1 MAGEIDR
8 EGAWLGR
15 FVESGVGTQQK
26 SGMPRFVGRLMA
38 DKKWVESKDEMEAF
52 SLTEPGWVDW
62 SSYEQDITAYLNLLT
77 ADKDTGEVKEIFLMD
92 QLRKALGWDGAS
104 FGTLGTTDWSK
115 KTVMFW
121 TGWNEWE
128 GKTTLR
134 VDSVDEETAS
144 PNRSIRTIDAS
155 GLKDL
160 DAKFAN
166 LLKGTKTAPATA
178 SKPAT
183 PPAAGKPPTGK
194 PATPPPS
201 TAAKGAGVT
210 TASAPASTPP
220 QKSAPSSP
228 PKGPPKAPAPTAPVA
243 DGLTMEKAWEYVVAG
258 KGEANDDAMAEKWI
272 DACAAIAP
280 GKDEATIT
288 PAEWKAVADKT
299 LALLKG

>member
-8 EGAWLGR
+8 IGAWRGR
-15 FVESGVGTQQK
+15 FVESGVGTTK
-26 SGMPRFVGRLMA
+26 KEMPQFVGRLVA
-38 DKKWVESKDEMEAF
+38 DERFVEDKAEMEAF
-52 SLTEPGWVDW
+52 GLTEPGWVDW
-62 SSYEQDITAYLNLLT
+62 SGYEQDITAYLGLLT
-77 ADKDTGEVKEIFLMD
+77 MDKETGAVKEIFLMD

-104 FGTLGTTDWSK
+104 FGTLGSTDWSK
-115 KTVMFW
+115 KKVMFW

-128 GKTTLR
+128 GKTSMR
-134 VDSVDEETAS
+134 VESVDAEDAS
-144 PNRSIRTIDAS
+144 PNRSIRTIDAG

-160 DAKFAN
+160 DARFAGI
-166 LLKGTKTAPATA
+166 LKGGSKTVAAAAPA
-178 SKPAT
+178 KPAT

-220 QKSAPSSP
+220 QKSAPSSTP
-228 PKGPPKAPAPTAPVA
+228 PKGPPKTPAA
-243 DGLTMEKAWEYVVAG
+243 DGLTMEKAWEYVVAN

-272 DACAAIAP
+272 DACAAVAP